1 MCGGIF
7 FKLLAIAA
15 IEIFSNMRFTVEMY
29 RRMAGLSSNREIS
42 PEIGK
47 IEILRVCNRIFF
59 KLRVKTDMEVFS
71 VLIRFFSR
79 FYYERENIV

>member
-15 IEIFSNMRFTVEMY
+15 IEICSNMRFTVEMY
-29 RRMAGLSSNREIS
+29 RRMAGSSSNREIS

-47 IEILRVCNRIFF
+47 IEILYCKYVI
-59 KLRVKTDMEVFS
+59 EFS
-71 VLIRFFSR
+71 SN
-79 FYYERENIV
+79 YA